1 MSLFYSMVVFSTAWP
16 LLIGGD
22 FEVLLYTIS
31 TNINMSTKE
40 DLTTETPLLAR
51 CC

>member
-22 FEVLLYTIS
+22 FEVLLLYD
-31 TNINMSTKE
+31 KHKY
-40 DLTTETPLLAR
+40 
-51 CC
+51 